1 MSERGNYLVA
11 VALIF
16 MGLPLLLWATGDAP
30 TRTILKE
37 VISVG
42 SLLAFSLMLGLL
54 FLTGRNTNAVEHLTL
69 RSTVKIHKWIGY
81 SGVAVLLLHPLL
93 LVVPRYFESGVDPVE
108 AFTTMITTFDC
119 RGVVLGLVAWC
130 LLLVLGITSLYRA
143 RLPMKHTTW
152 RVFHGCLAVLFIV
165 PAAWHAI
172 DLGSHVGQATSIYVA
187 ILAGSGVVLLI
198 QVYLLKPSIE
208 KA

>member
-1 MSERGNYLVA
+1 MSERRNYLVA
-11 VALIF
+11 VAFVFI
-16 MGLPLLLWATGDAP
+16 GLPLLLWAMGDAP

-37 VISVG
+37 AISVG
-42 SLLAFSLMLGLL
+42 NLLAFSLTLGLL
-54 FLTGRNTNAVEHLTL
+54 FLTGRNSNAVEHLTL

-81 SGVAVLLLHPLL
+81 SCVAVLLLHPLL

-108 AFTTMITTFDC
+108 AFTTMITTLDS

-130 LLLVLGITSLYRA
+130 ALLTLGVTSLYRA

-152 RVFHGCLAVLFIV
+152 RVLHGCLAVLFTV

-172 DLGSHVGQATSIYVA
+172 DLGRHVGQAMSIYLVA
-187 ILAGSGVVLLI
+187 LAGSGVVFAL
-198 QVYLLKPSIE
+198 QVYFLKTSTE